1 MKRFIFFLLIFSLAV
16 TQLTAQSTLKNRLS
30 IGLEVG
36 PQFSSL
42 RNATGLRN
50 LKGRIS
56 ANAGAYV
63 QYDVSERLKV
73 SLGAYFDPRG
83 FRSSYKSE
91 LLMLSD
97 TGYVGRNSYFAYDI
111 AYKINYLTFPL
122 NVTYL
127 SGGDKFRLL
136 VQGGV
141 YLSVALKYREKGF
154 REIYIATVDLSHYGD
169 STLTAGFHRVD
180 YNSSAKALFNATDFG
195 LHFAFGMIY
204 QYNKN
209 IAFTFKP
216 GFYFGLTQFF
226 SNPQVNIKWDRIL
239 RLNVG
244 IVYKL
249 HPYTK
254 PKSEYILR

>member
-1 MKRFIFFLLIFSLAV
+1 MKRFIFSVLIFSLAV
-16 TQLTAQSTLKNRLS
+16 TQLTAQSTFKNRLS

-36 PQFSSL
+36 PQFSGL

-63 QYDVSERLKV
+63 QYDVSKRLKV
-73 SLGAYFDPRG
+73 SLGAYYDPRG
-83 FRSSYKSE
+83 FRSDYKSE
-91 LLMLSD
+91 FLRLSD
-97 TGYVGRNSYFAYDI
+97 TGYVGSNSYFAYAT
-111 AYKINYLTFPL
+111 AYKINYLTFPV

-136 VQGGV
+136 VQGGI

-154 REIYIATVDLSHYGD
+154 REIYINQVDLPHFGD
-169 STLTAGFHRVD
+169 STLTAGLHRID
-180 YNSSAKALFNATDFG
+180 YDGSAKELFNATDFG
-195 LHFAFGMIY
+195 LRFAFGMIY

-216 GFYFGLTQFF
+216 GFYFGLTRFF
-226 SNPQVNIKWDRIL
+226 SNPQANVKWDRIL
-239 RLNVG
+239 RLNAG

-254 PKSEYILR
+254 PKNEYILR